1 MFINISTD
9 QVYLSINDQE
19 FFFNR
24 DDVEKTFWP
33 KLIELAK
40 KYNFSDITVLNGPGG
55 FTNLRVG
62 ALCLNMLNTLFEERF
77 NIYDIDK
84 VTLYKYMIQSKKFP
98 DKGII
103 YIGQKKNIWDYDFEK
118 DSYIQTQKN
127 KILESDEHNLEEH
140 FFDLVY
146 DEEYFWKEI
155 TQKMPIISW
164 DGNIIT
170 INYQQKL
177 EKINLEKDLWIKP
190 EKYIKANYFIQ
201 PILGKQWQ

>member
-9 QVYLSINDQE
+9 QVYLAINGQE
-19 FFFNR
+19 FFFDR

-33 KLIELAK
+33 KLIELARQE
-40 KYNFSDITVLNGPGG
+40 NFENIIVLNGPGG

-84 VTLYKYMIQSKKFP
+84 ITLYKYLVQHNSFP
-98 DKGII
+98 QKGII
-103 YIGQKKNIWDYDFEK
+103 YIGQRKNIWEYNFKENN
-118 DSYIQTQKN
+118 YIQTQKN
-127 KILESDEHNLEEH
+127 IILENNIENY

-146 DEEYFWKEI
+146 DQEYFWKDI
-155 TQKMPIISW
+155 SKNMPIISGDW
-164 DGNIIT
+164 DNIS
-170 INYQQKL
+170 INHRG
-177 EKINLEKDLWIKP
+177 EHIKIHIEQDLNISP